1 MCISGPPRCSG
12 IVGRI
17 ITWCQSWPIR
27 QLIQFPLGLLWCSIL
42 SSFAASGD
50 ASEFKLHSTLFKSQ
64 SEQNTQM
71 IHWYQQLN
79 SVYVWAFKTCTLQ
92 GSKIIYCT
100 KKKDISSA
108 PVLLKLK
115 YQCTASLLFCIKS
128 FACRSL
134 AVYDS
139 SFFYSHSCHSQ
150 LSTCPMC
157 VVSLILYQCIMHSQN
172 SQCYLFLTLDHCA

>member
-100 KKKDISSA
+100 KKRTFQVHQFYLNSSTN
-108 PVLLKLK
+108 V
-115 YQCTASLLFCIKS
+115 QHHFFS
-128 FACRSL
+128 ACRSL